1 MECQMR
7 RTSWGNG
14 ALDPADVFVP
24 TQRTADRGNA
34 SGYAN
39 KELDALLDA
48 ANTALDQA
56 KRAAIYHQAAAIV
69 NKDLPVVYLWV
80 ATLPSGISDQV
91 SGWPPSADHRL
102 TLTDACMKQ
111 GPPGPCPEHW
121 KETPHPETGKR
132 NA

>member
-48 ANTALDQA
+48 ANTELDQA
-56 KRAAIYHQAAAIV
+56 KRAEIYHKAEAIV
-69 NKDLPVVYLWV
+69 NEDLPMVYLWV
-80 ATLPSGISDQV
+80 AKELYGVSDKV
-91 SGWPPSADHRL
+91 SGWQPSADSRMNL
-102 TLTDACMKQ
+102 QIGSAACR
-111 GPPGPCPEHW
+111 EREW
-121 KETPHPETGKR
+121 R
-132 NA
+132 